1 MMMLID
7 THVHLDFPE
16 FADLDGVLSRA
27 AQNGVLE
34 MVTIGID
41 AASSRQAV
49 TLAQTHARIYA
60 TVGLHPHGASVL
72 NTERLDELRGLGRE
86 SRVVAIG
93 EIGLDYYRD
102 RQPRDIQQRC
112 LRQQLE
118 LAVELKLPAVFH
130 VRDAYED
137 FLSILS
143 DYAGSLAGLVL
154 HCFSGDWP
162 VARRCLELGGYLSI
176 PGTLTFAKADI
187 QQQVVRH
194 APLERLLVET
204 DAPFLA
210 PVPYRGKTNEP
221 SYLLHTAQKLAE
233 LRGLPLAEVARQ
245 TTENARS
252 VFRLADH
259 AGPLG
264 QIAP

>member
-1 MMMLID
+1 
-7 THVHLDFPE
+7 
-16 FADLDGVLSRA
+16 
-27 AQNGVLE
+27 
-34 MVTIGID
+34 
-41 AASSRQAV
+41 
-49 TLAQTHARIYA
+49 
-60 TVGLHPHGASVL
+60 
-72 NTERLDELRGLGRE
+72 LGRQP
-86 SRVVAIG
+86 RVVAIG

-118 LAVELKLPAVFH
+118 LAVELKLPAVIH
-130 VRDAYED
+130 VREAYED
-137 FLSILS
+137 FLTVIS
-143 DYAGSLAGLVL
+143 DYAGSLTGLVL

-176 PGTLTFAKADI
+176 PGTVTFAKADT
-187 QQQVVRH
+187 QQQVVRQ
-194 APLERLLVET
+194 APLERLLLET

-221 SYLLHTAQKLAE
+221 SYLLHTAQKIAE

-252 VFRLADH
+252 VFRLTDH
-259 AGPLG
+259 ASSPGRNVP
-264 QIAP
+264 

>member
-1 MMMLID
+1 MMLID

-16 FADLDGVLSRA
+16 FADLDGVLARA
-27 AQNGVLE
+27 AQNGILE

-41 AASSRQAV
+41 AASSGQAV
-49 TLAQTHARIYA
+49 ALAQSHERIYA
-60 TVGLHPHGASVL
+60 TVGLHPHGAAVL
-72 NTERLDELRGLGRE
+72 IAERLDELRGLGRQ

-118 LAVELKLPAVFH
+118 LAVELKLPAVIH

-137 FLSILS
+137 FLTVIS
-143 DYAGSLAGLVL
+143 DYARSLTGLVL

-162 VARRCLELGGYLSI
+162 VARRCLDLGGYLSI
-176 PGTLTFAKADI
+176 PGTVTFAKADI
-187 QQQVVRH
+187 QQQVVRQ
-194 APLERLLVET
+194 APLERLLLET

-221 SYLLHTAQKLAE
+221 SYLLHTAKKIAALKE
-233 LRGLPLAEVARQ
+233 LPLAEIARQ
-245 TTENARS
+245 TTENARN
-252 VFRLADH
+252 VFHLADH
-259 AGPLG
+259 AGPRG
-264 QIAP
+264 RSVP